1 MTLVDPRGLAL
12 TVFGIGLLRPAS
24 GTWGSLVP
32 VVLATGACV
41 LGVPSLAILTGLAI
55 AAIAASAACI
65 AWGRWAERHWG
76 RSDAGEIVADEVA
89 GQSIALA
96 TVPWAVGGVPWWWI
110 VAALALFRL
119 FDIAKPPPIG
129 RLQSLPRGWGVLADD
144 LGAGAVAGGLLL
156 LGRFVLG

>member
-1 MTLVDPRGLAL
+1 MTLVDARGLAL

-96 TVPWAVGGVPWWWI
+96 AVPWAVGGVPWWWI

-144 LGAGAVAGGLLL
+144 LGAGVVAAGLLL
-156 LGRFVLG
+156 AGRLLLA